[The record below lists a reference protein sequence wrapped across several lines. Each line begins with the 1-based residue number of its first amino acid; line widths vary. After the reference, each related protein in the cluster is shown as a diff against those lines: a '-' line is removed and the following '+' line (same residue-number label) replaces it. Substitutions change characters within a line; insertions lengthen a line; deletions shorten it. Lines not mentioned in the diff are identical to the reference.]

1 MDTELTGSCRHVGPW
16 HSSWGAVLAPSW
28 PCWSLSW
35 EGCWLQLPQGTRGV
49 LGPAVPSSAGW
60 VKLVAEASVGSRGQ
74 AVVWPWGW
82 PRQGLKGKGPSILA
96 QSRGLGTTCLWPHRS
111 LGGLGG
117 NCITVATGDPEG
129 CPGGRGAG
137 RPDLEPPGPQSQAC
151 SYGPLRG
158 LLLGIWDGLAR

>member
-1 MDTELTGSCRHVGPW
+1 MQTCGALAQLLGCCPGSIV
-16 HSSWGAVLAPSW
+16 AVLVTLMGGMLAAAASGH
-28 PCWSLSW
+28 
-35 EGCWLQLPQGTRGV
+35 EGV